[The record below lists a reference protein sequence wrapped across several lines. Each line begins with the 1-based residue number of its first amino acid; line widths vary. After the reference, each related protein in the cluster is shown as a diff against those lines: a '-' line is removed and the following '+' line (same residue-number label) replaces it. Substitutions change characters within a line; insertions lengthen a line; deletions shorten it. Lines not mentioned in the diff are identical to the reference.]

1 MSFITE
7 QEAIEHVQG
16 FDALSS
22 SDRADYLQKAETY
35 LVARNVKPY
44 EDVILVPK
52 ALKTASYE
60 IIKGIMN
67 GELYQGQEQALK
79 RKKVKADTVESEKE
93 YQEGSLNL
101 NATEQ
106 YILDLIKPFTK
117 RSAVFF
123 VRRI

>member
-16 FDALSS
+16 FDALSA
-22 SDRADYLQKAETY
+22 SDKADYLQKAEAY
-35 LVARNVKPY
+35 LIARNVKPY
-44 EDVILVPK
+44 EDMTQVPK
-52 ALKTASYE
+52 ALKTASFE
-60 IIKGIMN
+60 IIKGIMK

-79 RKKVKADTVESEKE
+79 RKRVKAEVESEKE
-93 YQEGSLNL
+93 YQDGSVKL

-117 RSAVFF
+117 RSSVFF
-123 VRRI
+123 IRRI

>member
-16 FDALSS
+16 FDALSK
-22 SDRADYLQKAETY
+22 SDKADYLLKAETY
-35 LVARNVKPY
+35 LIARNARPY
-44 EDVILVPK
+44 DDLSKVPK
-52 ALKTASYE
+52 ALKIASYE
-60 IIKGIMN
+60 TIKGIIKGD
-67 GELYQGQEQALK
+67 LYSGQEQALK

-93 YQEGSLNL
+93 FQDGSKKL

-123 VRRI
+123 VRKV

>member
-16 FDALSS
+16 FDALSA
-22 SDRADYLQKAETY
+22 SDKADYLQKAEAY
-35 LVARNVKPY
+35 LIARNVKPY
-44 EDVILVPK
+44 DDVTQVPK

-60 IIKGIMN
+60 IIKGIMK

-79 RKKVKADTVESEKE
+79 RKRVKAEVESEKE
-93 YQEGSLNL
+93 YQDGSVKL

-117 RSAVFF
+117 RSSVFF
-123 VRRI
+123 IRRI

>member
-16 FDALSS
+16 FDALSA
-22 SDRADYLQKAETY
+22 SDKADYLQKAEAY
-35 LVARNVKPY
+35 LIARNVKPY
-44 EDVILVPK
+44 DDVTQVPK
-52 ALKTASYE
+52 ALKIASYE
-60 IIKGIMN
+60 IIKGIMK

-79 RKKVKADTVESEKE
+79 RKRVKAEVESEKE
-93 YQEGSLNL
+93 YQDGSVKL

-117 RSAVFF
+117 RSSVFF
-123 VRRI
+123 IRRI

>member
-16 FDALSS
+16 FDALSD
-22 SDRADYLQKAETY
+22 SDKADYLQKAEAY
-35 LVARNVKPY
+35 LIARNVKTY
-44 EDVILVPK
+44 EDVTLVPK
-52 ALKTASYE
+52 ALKIASYE
-60 IIKGIMN
+60 IIKGIMK

-79 RKKVKADTVESEKE
+79 RKRVKAEVESEKE
-93 YQEGSLNL
+93 YQDGSVKL

-117 RSAVFF
+117 RSSVFF
-123 VRRI
+123 IRRI